1 MFQKTLANKSLTP
14 CKTNQRK
21 PQEGCYSLRPIF
33 LTIYAVIHLDLTVHK
48 DNLMLTTT
56 HELYQPYTRNGT
68 EDKNKS
74 ENKLIKDFFM
84 SCRIKTRLSAF

>member
-1 MFQKTLANKSLTP
+1 M
-14 CKTNQRK
+14 
-21 PQEGCYSLRPIF
+21 
-33 LTIYAVIHLDLTVHK
+33 IHLDLTVHK
-48 DNLMLTTT
+48 DNLMLTTI

-84 SCRIKTRLSAF
+84 SCRITRLSAF

>member
-1 MFQKTLANKSLTP
+1 M
-14 CKTNQRK
+14 
-21 PQEGCYSLRPIF
+21 
-33 LTIYAVIHLDLTVHK
+33 IHLDLTVHK

-74 ENKLIKDFFM
+74 ENKLIKDFLCLAESKGDSVRFKNKRR
-84 SCRIKTRLSAF
+84 SLSSSEAFLYSSLFYSLRNKLLMQ